1 MARRDSAGQSTVSP
15 DSYVPDLDRKFEASR
30 SVRRAF
36 EPQWFLNAAFLVG
49 NQWVAY
55 DGNQL
60 FEPEL
65 EDWRARLV
73 DNRMLPS
80 QRREIA
86 RLTKTNPV
94 WIGAPRDQS
103 DRELAAARLRER
115 VHEHYWRALKA
126 KRKLRTALRWRGTAG
141 AGFWKVCW
149 DDQKGK
155 GLEALFNADGELQKD
170 QDGRPITPAD
180 VQQLPDPIRSSYMQ
194 GLTSKVVRMG
204 DPSIEVR
211 SPFHIFPDPLADE
224 DGLDSCEWIGE
235 EVVMSQDRAQ
245 LRFDKELAPDAVAIA
260 GIAESRLAKAV
271 GGKASEQYKGVRLRE
286 WWALPGST
294 FPRGKHMIY
303 TVAGDELLEENLL
316 YPWLPYVMF
325 SGIPV
330 AGRFWPTST
339 AEQERSPQTE
349 RNKRLSQLSE
359 NADRIG
365 NPPLRRPASSLESE
379 DDWQGLPGE
388 EIVFD
393 DTAMHVPEF
402 MQVPE
407 LPSYIMNLIGLT
419 DESMRE
425 VSAQHEVS
433 AGQVPAGVTAA
444 AAIQLLLEADS
455 DIMGP
460 DFDDMTDALE
470 GAGQRLLWMLSRYA
484 SDDRMAQIAG
494 DEGMWDFYAW
504 KGQDL
509 GDCSGDSVQVGA
521 GVPQSKA
528 AKSAAI
534 QDILTMF
541 AQSGVLAKMDER
553 DLRQMMQ
560 EFEVGGLEKFFGR
573 LGRDIRQV
581 QRENQLLSAG
591 EQLPINGFDDDQA
604 HVTGHEDYQKT
615 SAWTMLDPAIQATF
629 QAHVDLHKQRRLA
642 AATAMSGG
650 AEGGVPDAVAPP
662 AAPGAQGSAPGGP
675 PPLLASQP

>member
-1 MARRDSAGQSTVSP
+1 MARRDSAGQSTAGG
-15 DSYVPDLDRKFEASR
+15 DSITADLDQKITASR
-30 SVRRAF
+30 NVRRAF
-36 EPQWFLNAAFLVG
+36 EPDWYLNAAFLVG
-49 NQWVAY
+49 NQWVAF

-60 FEPEL
+60 FQPEL
-65 EDWRARLV
+65 EDWRAKLV

-86 RLTKTNPV
+86 RMTKSKPV
-94 WIGAPRDQS
+94 WVGVPRDQS
-103 DRELAAARLRER
+103 DKELAAARMRER
-115 VHEHYWRALKA
+115 VFEHYWRALKA
-126 KRKLRTALRWRGTAG
+126 ARRLRTALRWRGTAG

-155 GLEALFNADGELQKD
+155 GLEVLVDAEGKPHRDENGA
-170 QDGRPITPAD
+170 PITPEDLQSLPPDLQAQLAPN
-180 VQQLPDPIRSSYMQ
+180 VQSR
-194 GLTSKVVRMG
+194 TVRMG
-204 DPSIEVR
+204 DPSLEPR
-211 SPFHIFPDPLADE
+211 SPFHMFPDPLADE

-235 EVVMSQDRAQ
+235 EVVISQDRAQ
-245 LRFDKELAPDAVAIA
+245 LRFNKDFEPDAVAVA
-260 GIAESRLAKAV
+260 GVAESRLSRAV
-271 GGKASEQYKGVRLRE
+271 GGRASEQYKGVRLRE
-286 WWALPGST
+286 FWALPGST
-294 FPRGKHMIY
+294 YQRGKHVIW
-303 TVAGDELLEENLL
+303 TPNGDVVLEEDNP

-325 SGIPV
+325 AGIPV

-339 AEQERSPQTE
+339 AEQQRSPQTE

-388 EIVFD
+388 EIIFD

-407 LPSYIMNLIGLT
+407 MPGYTQALIGYT
-419 DESMRE
+419 DDSMRE
-425 VSAQHEVS
+425 ISAQHEVS

-460 DFDDMTDALE
+460 DIEDMVDALE

-484 SDDRMAQIAG
+484 SDDRMARITG

-509 GDCSGDSVQVGA
+509 GDCAYDTVQVGT

-534 QDILTMF
+534 QEVLNML

-553 DLRQMMQ
+553 DLRQVMQ
-560 EFEVGGLEKFFGR
+560 EYEVGGLEKFFGR
-573 LGRDIRQV
+573 LGRDVRQV
-581 QRENQLLSAG
+581 QRENQRLAAG
-591 EQLPINGFDDDQA
+591 EQFGINGFDNDET
-604 HVTGHEDYQKT
+604 HINGHEDFQKG
-615 SAWTMLDPAIQATF
+615 SAWSTLSPEVQATF
-629 QAHVDLHKQRRLA
+629 QAHVDLHKAKRQA
-642 AATAMSGG
+642 AADAMAGG
-650 AEGGVPDAVAPP
+650 AGDGVPPP
-662 AAPGAQGSAPGGP
+662 AAPPGAGSVPGGP
-675 PPLLASQP
+675 GSLLGSQP